1 VRVGLREVVNL
12 GANVLA
18 LTPGASQTAIRSPWS
33 QGQLSTIVL
42 SDIFGSANL
51 PVTRAE
57 AMSVPAVAKAR
68 HLICGLS
75 RQPLHTWRGP
85 DQVEDPTFLYRTNSQ
100 TPPTTRMLWTLD
112 DLVFGGWS
120 LWAVERGARAEILD
134 AVRVPPE
141 RWSFNADGAVLV
153 DSEPVDDA
161 SSVVLFSAP
170 FEGLLEA
177 GAATVRAARNLE
189 RAWAKRVASP
199 VPLTELHQVNEDPLE
214 AAEIHALTEEWAEM
228 LDQGGGVGFTPYNI
242 DARYPGNVGGTDLFI
257 EGRNAVALDVGR
269 LTSVAASLLEAS
281 LSTASLTYTTAQ
293 GTRDR
298 FVDETAAFWLTPIEA
313 RLSMDDVVPRG
324 QSIKFDLT
332 DLLSL
337 PPSGTGPVRE
347 D

>member
-1 VRVGLREVVNL
+1 MGLREVL
-12 GANVLA
+12 RLTEAALA
-18 LTPGASQTAIRSPWS
+18 PGTSQTAIRSPWS
-33 QGQLSTIVL
+33 TGQLATVVL
-42 SDIFGSANL
+42 TDIFGSADI
-51 PVTRAE
+51 PVSRAE

-68 HLICGLS
+68 HLVCGLS
-75 RQPLHTWRGP
+75 RQPLGTWRAA
-85 DQVEDPTFLYRTNSQ
+85 DRITDPSFLYRTNTQ

-112 DLVFGGWS
+112 DLFFGGWS
-120 LWAVERGARAEILD
+120 LWAVDRGAGSGALGPILD

-141 RWSFNADGAVLV
+141 RWGFSSEGTVLV
-153 DSEPVDDA
+153 DSEPVLDA
-161 SSVVLFSAP
+161 SSVILFSGP
-170 FEGLLEA
+170 YEGLLEA
-177 GAATVRAARNLE
+177 GAGTVRAARNLE
-189 RAWAKRVASP
+189 RAWAKRVATP

-214 AAEIHALTEEWAEM
+214 DTEIHALTDEWAAM
-228 LDQGGGVGFTPYNI
+228 LDAGGGVGFTPYNI
-242 DARYPGNVGGTDLFI
+242 EAKYPGTVGSSDLFI

-269 LTSVAASLLEAS
+269 MCSVAASLLEAS

-324 QSIKFDLT
+324 QSIKFDLS
-332 DLLSL
+332 DLLAL